1 MTAQP
6 VEFRNLF
13 LLSFHER
20 DPLATEIAS
29 FGWRVHS
36 ARRLDNLSARFF
48 SASAMIAVIDVRRAE
63 NDGLRAIAELSKTAT
78 EGGIAILALVDS
90 SQKPQIAAQCFDKGA
105 THYLDFAAAGADIA
119 QSIKYAYRYVENFRG
134 GAERTSH
141 EQSMLTSA
149 DLQWSMTLG
158 LDNEYWVSD
167 SLRAAASEIDFGQYP
182 ATGIYRELSSE
193 ERKRVRGAMGRLR
206 DGARQAAVPHRLVGR
221 PVIHHLHET
230 GGRIFGRIEYL
241 ANNEEVDDWTG
252 RDLLSGLRNSVAARA
267 WVRQKLE
274 AGNQLTLIAIGF
286 KNFRMINAAFGRNA
300 GDQLLRI
307 VGHRL
312 MDQTQRLYP
321 GPHLVARLDGQNFLV
336 ALADIEN
343 SGISGLAKN
352 LFDSVFSDLQLEGRP
367 IHLVARAGVAI
378 SDADSSEKTLIRKA
392 VLALAEATAA
402 QALPIKFSTVSE
414 ADVHLEEVLEDQLA
428 GAMGRGEI
436 VIAFQPQLRV
446 ATGQLTGAEALAR
459 WEHPEYG
466 LLGASTLFAVA
477 ERAGVM
483 ESLSTQIHKQALTL
497 AANWPE
503 SLGFLSLSIN
513 VTAGD
518 LAAASFDRDMLE
530 QVEKAGF
537 EASRLTLEI
546 TESELIGNLSASA
559 DKLRRLRT
567 AGVQIAI
574 DDFGTGYSSLSYL
587 KQLPVDYL
595 KIDSGLTND
604 ISGSPKDQVVVR
616 SIIEMAHSLHL
627 GVIAEGVETESQLDI
642 LTEQGCEF
650 FQGFLRSGP
659 LSPDEFEAFA
669 LRSN

>member
-1 MTAQP
+1 
-6 VEFRNLF
+6 
-13 LLSFHER
+13 
-20 DPLATEIAS
+20 
-29 FGWRVHS
+29 
-36 ARRLDNLSARFF
+36 
-48 SASAMIAVIDVRRAE
+48 MIAVIDVRGAE
-63 NDGLRAIAELSKTAT
+63 NDGLRAIAELASTAT
-78 EGGIAILALVDS
+78 EGGIAILALVNS
-90 SQKPQIAAQCFDKGA
+90 SQSPQIVEQCFDSGA
-105 THYLDFAAAGADIA
+105 THYLDYTDTGADLA
-119 QSIKYAYRYVENFRG
+119 QSIKYAYRYAENFRG

-149 DLQWSMTLG
+149 DLQWSMSFSPVS
-158 LDNEYWVSD
+158 EYWISD
-167 SLRAAASEIDFGQYP
+167 SLRAAASEIDFGRYP
-182 ATGIYRELSSE
+182 ATGIYRNLSSE

-206 DGARQAAVPHRLVGR
+206 DGARQAAVPHRFKGR
-221 PVIHHLHET
+221 SVIHHLHEAD
-230 GGRIFGRIEYL
+230 GRIFGRIEYL

-252 RDLLSGLRNSVAARA
+252 RDLLSGLRNTAAART

-274 AGNQLTLIAIGF
+274 AGNQLTLIAIGL
-286 KNFRMINAAFGRNA
+286 KNFRMINAAFGRNV

-312 MDQTQRLYP
+312 MDQTQRLYA
-321 GPHLVARLDGQNFLV
+321 GSQIVARLDGQNFLI
-336 ALADIEN
+336 ALADMQSSE
-343 SGISGLAKN
+343 ISAFSVD
-352 LFDSVFSDLQLEGRP
+352 LFDSVFSDLQWEGRP

-378 SDADSSEKTLIRKA
+378 GNQDSSEKTLIRKA
-392 VLALAEATAA
+392 ILALAEATAA
-402 QALPIKFSTVSE
+402 DALPIKFSSVSE
-414 ADVHLEEVLEDQLA
+414 ADVHLEELLEDQLA

-466 LLGASTLFAVA
+466 LLGASTLFSVA

-503 SLGFLSLSIN
+503 SLGFLSLSLN

-518 LAAASFDRDMLE
+518 LAAATFDSDILQ
-530 QVEKAGF
+530 QVDKAGF
-537 EASRLTLEI
+537 EATRLTLEI

-559 DKLRRLRT
+559 DTLQRLRT
-567 AGVQIAI
+567 AGVRIAI

-595 KIDSGLTND
+595 KIDSGLTSD
-604 ISGSPKDQVVVR
+604 ISGSPKGQVVVR
-616 SIIEMAHSLHL
+616 SIIDMAHSLHL
-627 GVIAEGVETESQLDI
+627 SVIAEGVETESQLGI
-642 LTEQGCEF
+642 LAEQGCEY